1 MRSGPGG
8 SARPTT
14 NAPASSARCCLL
26 VLDNAGSEAQVY
38 AGGPH
43 GITDT
48 RLNQDLLAFLNSY
61 AA

>member
-1 MRSGPGG
+1 M
-8 SARPTT
+8 
-14 NAPASSARCCLL
+14 
-26 VLDNAGSEAQVY
+26 LDNAGSEAQVY